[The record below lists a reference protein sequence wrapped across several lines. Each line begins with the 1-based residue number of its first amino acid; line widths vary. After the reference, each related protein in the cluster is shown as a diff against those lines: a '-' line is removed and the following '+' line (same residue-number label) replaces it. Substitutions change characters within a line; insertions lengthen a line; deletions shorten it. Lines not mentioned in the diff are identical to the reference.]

1 MNLKNLENFTAGPN
15 SFRRVAD
22 FPDED
27 IIEINT
33 KIGQHKLNF
42 RTKIIQLGDHSTSVY
57 LTSLKTQCLT
67 KIAKHDVTYQETKAW
82 KKHTPKVL
90 HKSIKEAITKG
101 NLMMFVIN
109 VTILLLNQLL
119 KYMNGGIF

>member
-15 SFRRVAD
+15 SFKRVAD

-82 KKHTPKVL
+82 KNIHPRY
-90 HKSIKEAITKG
+90 SI
-101 NLMMFVIN
+101 
-109 VTILLLNQLL
+109 NQLKKPL
-119 KYMNGGIF
+119 QREI